1 MKKIASVA
9 LALLLTGWAGGAFAV
24 EKAKTM
30 IAQGKVTAATN
41 ESLTI
46 EQGSQPLT
54 FTVDGSTKLFGKGLS
69 TMMREKKAKNES
81 FVFTD
86 GVAVDDLVK
95 VVYQDVDGKMHATQ
109 VTVVQKGLA
118 KK

>member
-9 LALLLTGWAGGAFAV
+9 FALLLTGWAAGAFAA
-24 EKAKTM
+24 EKTK

-69 TMMREKKAKNES
+69 TMMREKKEKNET
-81 FVFTD
+81 FTFTD

-95 VVYQDVDGKMHATQ
+95 VVYHDVDGKMHATQ
-109 VTVVQKGLA
+109 VTIVQKSLA